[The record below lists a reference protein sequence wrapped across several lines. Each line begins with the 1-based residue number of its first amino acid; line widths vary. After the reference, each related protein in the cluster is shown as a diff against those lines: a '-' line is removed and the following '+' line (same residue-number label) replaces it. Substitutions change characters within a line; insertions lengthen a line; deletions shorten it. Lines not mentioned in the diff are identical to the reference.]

1 MSNLKKK
8 VISKLKNYTLLAG
21 ISKNL
26 ELPLFFNYRRDL
38 YLSLLAAA
46 IIGNFSAVI
55 VHYAAYTV

>member
-1 MSNLKKK
+1 MENEEEMARHE
-8 VISKLKNYTLLAG
+8 TG

-26 ELPLFFNYRRDL
+26 ELPLFLNYRSDF